1 MSMFDEV
8 DDLLG
13 GDGLISPKHTPSQGF
28 RMLEESKS
36 PELFDSIK
44 GMASTWLKTHIKG
57 ISDESIADVL
67 RIASI
72 QETYDSSKP
81 NTNGLSYVGE
91 DQIVQACDYR
101 FVSTIEIEGERKPVN
116 ITFSFRVGGY

>member
-1 MSMFDEV
+1 MSMLDEI

-13 GDGLISPKHTPSQGF
+13 GDAIISPKTTPQKGY

-81 NTNGLSYVGE
+81 SQNGLSYAGE

-101 FVSTIEIEGERKPVN
+101 FTSTVEIDGDRKPVN
-116 ITFSFRVGGY
+116 ITFGFRVGGY

>member
-1 MSMFDEV
+1 MSMLDEI

-13 GDGLISPKHTPSQGF
+13 GDAIISPNKTPQKGY

-57 ISDESIADVL
+57 ISDESIVDVL

-81 NTNGLSYVGE
+81 SPYAGE

-101 FVSTIEIEGERKPVN
+101 FTSTVEIDGDRKPVN
-116 ITFSFRVGGY
+116 ITFGFRVGGY

>member
-13 GDGLISPKHTPSQGF
+13 GDAIVSPKTTPHKGY

-57 ISDESIADVL
+57 ISDESIVDVL

-81 NTNGLSYVGE
+81 SPNGIAYAGE

-101 FVSTIEIEGERKPVN
+101 FTSTVEIDGDRKPVN
-116 ITFSFRVGGY
+116 ITFGFRVGGY